1 MAIKF
6 DISKAYDRVEWEFLY
21 RIMLKVGLD
30 SKWVQIAMET
40 VCTASYSVL
49 INEEPKGFITSSWG
63 IKQED
68 PLSP

>member
-40 VCTASYSVL
+40 VCTASYLVL

>member
-1 MAIKF
+1 MAIKL
-6 DISKAYDRVEWEFLY
+6 DISKAYDRVEWEFLH

-30 SKWVQIAMET
+30 SKLVQIAMET
-40 VCTASYSVL
+40 VCTASYLVL